1 MWFLRC
7 YPPVY
12 TGSGVVLTGL
22 KLTMWVEFSSK
33 QAPGST
39 YFHLLSPSY
48 KCMPTTLHFLMRVLG
63 TKLRSSCLHS
73 KHLLPELCPQPYK
86 SLSIHI
92 ITLEL
97 RTVL

>member
-22 KLTMWVEFSSK
+22 KLTTWVEFSSK

-48 KCMPTTLHFLMRVLG
+48 KGMPTTLHFLTWVLG
-63 TKLRSSCLHS
+63 TKFRSSRF
-73 KHLLPELCPQPYK
+73 
-86 SLSIHI
+86 
-92 ITLEL
+92 TA
-97 RTVL
+97 